1 MNFFVLI
8 NLVYISTTLGNTNKY
23 LQDMRKHAL
32 KLVNHV
38 VQFIGIFC
46 INKFS
51 IYIST
56 TLGNTNKY
64 LKDMRKHALKPV
76 NHTYPK
82 KKKKPVNHVVP
93 FNGILVNSTTQPL
106 NFYGFSIDSF
116 WKKTCYPT
124 LISTSHFFSS
134 KGNPSILKS
143 FLFSSNQKL
152 FCLIWNLVFLLVS

>member
-1 MNFFVLI
+1 
-8 NLVYISTTLGNTNKY
+8 
-23 LQDMRKHAL
+23 MRKHAL

-82 KKKKPVNHVVP
+82 KKKKNQSIMSYHLMAFLSIQLLNH
-93 FNGILVNSTTQPL
+93 
-106 NFYGFSIDSF
+106 
-116 WKKTCYPT
+116 
-124 LISTSHFFSS
+124 
-134 KGNPSILKS
+134 
-143 FLFSSNQKL
+143 
-152 FCLIWNLVFLLVS
+152 